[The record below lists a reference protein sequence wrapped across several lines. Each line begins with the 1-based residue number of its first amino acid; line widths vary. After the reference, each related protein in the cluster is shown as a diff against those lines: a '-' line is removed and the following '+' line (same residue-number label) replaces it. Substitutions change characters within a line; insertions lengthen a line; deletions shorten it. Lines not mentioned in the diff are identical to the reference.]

1 MILGIEGVSCVGKTT
16 LAAQLTPHLN
26 QPAVIPCYFH
36 ASPDPTLLPAPEPFT
51 AEHQLANIA
60 QFLDVEDLRLARA
73 RQALA
78 EGRDVILD
86 RTVDTLLAHAHA
98 VGRMNGFD
106 CDDQA
111 RRLVI
116 SRPVAMPDLTIVLT
130 ADPDVLARRARLRKG
145 MPTIFYDRHF
155 SEHFN
160 AYLAHPLAP
169 AVAVLDTAADSP
181 GDLTAHALDHVHLHQ
196 AAQHRPNPALG
207 PHPLKE
213 AS

>member
-16 LAAQLTPHLN
+16 LAAALATHLGE
-26 QPAVIPCYFH
+26 PAVIPCYYH
-36 ASPDPTLLPAPEPFT
+36 ASPDPSRLPKPEPFT

-60 QFLDVEDLRLARA
+60 QFLDVEDLRLARTLL
-73 RQALA
+73 ALA
-78 EGRDVILD
+78 EGWDVILD

-98 VGRMNGFD
+98 VGRMHGFD

-111 RRLVI
+111 QLAVT
-116 SRPVAMPDLTIVLT
+116 SRTVAMPDLTIVLT
-130 ADPDVLARRARLRKG
+130 ADPEALARRARLRKG

-160 AYLAHPLAP
+160 AYFDHPLAP
-169 AVAVLDTAADSP
+169 AVVRLDTTTGSP
-181 GDLTAHALDHVHLHQ
+181 EDLTERALDHIRRHQ
-196 AAQHRPNPALG
+196 AG
-207 PHPLKE
+207 KHPLRE

>member
-16 LAAQLTPHLN
+16 LAAMLTPHLN
-26 QPAVIPCYFH
+26 RPAVIPCYFH
-36 ASPDPTLLPAPEPFT
+36 ASPDPTRLPAPEPFT
-51 AEHQLANIA
+51 PDHQLANIA
-60 QFLDVEDLRLARA
+60 QFLDVEDLRLAQA

-98 VGRMNGFD
+98 VGRMSGFD

-111 RRLVI
+111 QHAVT
-116 SRPVAMPDLTIVLT
+116 SRAVAMPDLTVVLT

-160 AYLAHPLAP
+160 AYFDHPLAS
-169 AVAVLDTAADSP
+169 VVVRLDTTIGSP
-181 GDLTAHALDHVHLHQ
+181 EELAERALDRLRRRLGEHAL
-196 AAQHRPNPALG
+196 R
-207 PHPLKE
+207 E

>member
-16 LAAQLTPHLN
+16 LAISLTAHLHR
-26 QPAVIPCYFH
+26 PVVVPCYFH

-60 QFLDVEDLRLARA
+60 QFLDIEKLRFDRM

-98 VGRMNGFD
+98 VGRINGFD
-106 CDDQA
+106 CDGQA
-111 RRLVI
+111 RNA
-116 SRPVAMPDLTIVLT
+116 VANRVVAVPELTILLT
-130 ADPDVLARRARLRKG
+130 TAPDVLTRRARLRKG

-155 SEHFN
+155 AEHFN
-160 AYLAHPLAP
+160 AYFDSPTAP
-169 AVAVLDTAADSP
+169 AVATIDTTTGSPDELTVRALEQISLHLDSNS
-181 GDLTAHALDHVHLHQ
+181 
-196 AAQHRPNPALG
+196 AQHSS
-207 PHPLKE
+207 KE
-213 AS
+213 AR

>member
-16 LAAQLTPHLN
+16 LAAQLALHLN
-26 QPAVIPCYFH
+26 RPAVIPCYYH
-36 ASPDPTLLPAPEPFT
+36 ASPDPTRLPAPEPFT

-60 QFLDVEDLRLARA
+60 QFLNVEDLRLARA
-73 RQALA
+73 RQAHI

-111 RRLVI
+111 RRLVT

-160 AYLAHPLAP
+160 AYLTHPLAP
-169 AVAVLDTAADSP
+169 AVALLDADCGSLD
-181 GDLTAHALDHVHLHQ
+181 DLTACALDHVHRHQ
-196 AAQHRPNPALG
+196 AAQHRPSPVLG
-207 PHPLKE
+207 KHPLKE